1 METKKLYTAVIPVRA
16 GSRRLPNKN
25 IAPFADSNLLINKIR
40 QLKRVPKIDEIVV
53 TSDSEEMLQMAAREN
68 VVAARRP
75 DKYCDEKST
84 TFGDVVRYV
93 CTQIE
98 SENIIWA
105 TCTAPLVTPETYA
118 SAIADYEA
126 NVLEAKTHDSL
137 MSVEPFKRYIWDEKG
152 PLNYELGVKHVPSQ
166 QLPQLYYVTDGILI
180 APRIKM
186 IEWSYFHG
194 VNPRR
199 FALSKKMAVDIDDEL
214 DLACAKA
221 WLPIGTETPQTT

>member
-1 METKKLYTAVIPVRA
+1 MNEQKHYTAVIPVRA

-25 IAPFADSNLLINKIR
+25 IVPFADSNLLIRKIR
-40 QLKRVPKIDEIVV
+40 QLKLVPKIDEIVV
-53 TSDSEEMLQMAAREN
+53 TSDSEEMLQMARDEG

-105 TCTAPLVTPETYA
+105 TCTAPLVTPQTYA
-118 SAIADYEA
+118 SAITEYEK
-126 NVLEAKTHDSL
+126 NVLEEKAYDSL
-137 MSVEPFKRYIWDEKG
+137 MSVEPFKRYIWDENG
-152 PLNYELGVKHVPSQ
+152 PLNYELGIKHVPSQ

-180 APRIKM
+180 APRIRM

-194 VNPRR
+194 TNPYK
-199 FALSKKMAVDIDDEL
+199 FVLSKRESVDIDDAL
-214 DLACAKA
+214 DLACARA
-221 WLPIGTETPQTT
+221 WLDLPSTSHI